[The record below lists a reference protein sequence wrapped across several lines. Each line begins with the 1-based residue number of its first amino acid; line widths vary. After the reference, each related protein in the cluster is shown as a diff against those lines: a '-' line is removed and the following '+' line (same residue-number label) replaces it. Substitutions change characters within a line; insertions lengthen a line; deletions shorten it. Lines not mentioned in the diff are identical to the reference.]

1 MTGYGV
7 GEKQW
12 LKLSFEIDVAEI
24 GDGDMR
30 SGRFDGGCG
39 KVGPG
44 ENTGKDGANGVN
56 GGMDEV
62 CITLDPEEH
71 QAYAWATEKEI
82 KEGEYAIVTAEQQS
96 LMLEAFA
103 LRKADEDKISAILDG
118 ASGAVSAKEGSSKE
132 TT

>member
-7 GEKQW
+7 REKQW

-24 GDGDMR
+24 GEWELR
-30 SGRFDGGCG
+30 SGRDDVGRG

-44 ENTGKDGANGVN
+44 EDKGKDGANGVD

-62 CITLDPEEH
+62 GITLDPEEH
-71 QAYAWATEKEI
+71 QAYAWATEEEI
-82 KEGEYAIVTAEQQS
+82 KEGKYAIVTAEQQA

-103 LRKADEDKISAILDG
+103 LRKADEDKMSAMLDG

-132 TT
+132 SM

>member
-7 GEKQW
+7 RQKQW

-24 GDGDMR
+24 GDNDMR
-30 SGRFDGGCG
+30 SGGFDGGCE
-39 KVGPG
+39 KVGFR
-44 ENTGKDGANGVN
+44 ENAGKDGANGVD

-71 QAYAWATEKEI
+71 QAHAWATEKEI
-82 KEGEYAIVTAEQQS
+82 KEGKYDIATAEQQA

-103 LRKADEDKISAILDG
+103 LRKADEDKMTAMLDG
-118 ASGAVSAKEGSSKE
+118 ASVAASAKDGSSKE
-132 TT
+132 TM

>member
-7 GEKQW
+7 REKQW
-12 LKLSFEIDVAEI
+12 LKLSFEIEVAEI
-24 GDGDMR
+24 GDCDMR
-30 SGRFDGGCG
+30 SRRLDGGRG

-44 ENTGKDGANGVN
+44 EKAGKDGANGVD

-82 KEGEYAIVTAEQQS
+82 REDKYAIVTAEQQS

-103 LRKADEDKISAILDG
+103 LRKADEDKLFAMLDG

-132 TT
+132 TM